1 MYGPDQKVL
10 IANAFRSQTYI
21 SDRIDVQHTPI
32 YDTVTVAAGSA
43 LTSGTQFFT
52 NVGSA
57 SGKTYAQTNMSQSQR
72 LPSPEA
78 FSIQSI
84 KVRFSENILFA
95 DAISIINGFAL
106 EFYLGQ
112 KQYQR
117 APLWQYPAGGG
128 IVSNATPLAAG
139 VSTGSYTNG
148 VATREAQIALA
159 VPIVI
164 ENGMTFYAQLVGTS
178 SYTLTAGGSGGTG
191 VTMTVLLDGL
201 YARGVQ

>member
-1 MYGPDQKVL
+1 MYGPDHKAL
-10 IANAFRSQTYI
+10 IANAFRSQTYVG
-21 SDRIDVQHTPI
+21 DRVDVQHTPI
-32 YDTVTVAAGSA
+32 YDTITIAAGSA

-78 FSIQSI
+78 FSIQTI
-84 KVRFSENILFA
+84 KLRWSENILAA
-95 DAISIINGFAL
+95 DAYSIMNGFAF

-128 IVSNATPLAAG
+128 VVSTATALAAAA
-139 VSTGSYTNG
+139 SAGSYTNG
-148 VATREAQIALA
+148 IATREAQISLA
-159 VPIVI
+159 IPIVI

-191 VTMTVLLDGL
+191 LTLTCLLDGL